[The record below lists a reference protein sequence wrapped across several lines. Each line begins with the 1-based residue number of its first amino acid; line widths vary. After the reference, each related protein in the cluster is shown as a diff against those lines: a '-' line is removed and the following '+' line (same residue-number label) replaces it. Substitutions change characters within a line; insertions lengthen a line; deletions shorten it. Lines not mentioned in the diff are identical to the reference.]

1 MRPKKIPGRQKILEH
16 FDERDPVIAKVIR
29 EYGPMRLSKNGNYF
43 IVLCRAIIS
52 QQISTKA
59 ADSIYK
65 KFDGLFDGRSPNPER
80 VRGLGESALRSAGLS
95 RQKTAYLKDLGA
107 KFLDGTIRP
116 HQLNY
121 LSNEEAIDRLTK
133 VYGIGQWTAEM
144 FLIFSLNR
152 PDVLPVGDLGLQAAL
167 QKIYGLRQRPNAKKL
182 RALGKKWTPLE
193 TVATWYAWR
202 TVDEDII
209 AY

>member
-1 MRPKKIPGRQKILEH
+1 MHPKKIPGRKIILEH
-16 FDERDPVIAKVIR
+16 FGRRDPVIARLIR
-29 EYGPMRLSKNGNYF
+29 DYGPMRLAKNGNYF
-43 IVLCRAIIS
+43 IVLCRAIVS

-65 KFDGLFDGRSPNPER
+65 KFDGLFDTRSPNPER
-80 VRGLGESALRSAGLS
+80 VVGLSESVLRSAGLS

-116 HQLNY
+116 HQLRC
-121 LSNEEAIDRLTK
+121 LSNDDVVDRLTK

-152 PDVLPVGDLGLQAAL
+152 PDVLPVGDLGLQAAI
-167 QKIYGLRQRPNAKKL
+167 KNIYGLRQRPSAKKIQ
-182 RALGKKWTPLE
+182 ALGRKWSPLE

-202 TVDEDII
+202 SVDEDII